1 MKRFISDAVTDMIAT
16 ATTSPDSSRWRDP
29 MVMERSPAPKPLP
42 SMADVAAHAGVALG
56 TVSNTLN
63 NPEKVREATRRRVLS
78 AIAELGFVRNDAARS
93 LAAGVSTSV
102 GLVLADL
109 GNSFFVDIARG
120 VEAVM
125 RRRGMDVLI
134 VNSDIEPTR
143 EVHNLE
149 LLDRSRV
156 AGIIIAP
163 LDTDLARSNFL
174 PTRST
179 PTVLVNFESPSLAYS
194 GVVVDEHHG
203 GRLAADHL
211 LALGRRRLVFTGGP
225 LFLSAV
231 SARLEG
237 AREAVSEVSGAS
249 LEIAETRGLNI
260 RHGRE
265 VAKRLL
271 SRGAGAFDAV
281 IAASDL
287 LAIGLIQVFGEVEG
301 FSVPGD
307 IAVTGYDN
315 NHFASESAVPISTV
329 AQPGEEMGQAAADL
343 LLERIESPT
352 ALNRTVTLEPRLIPR
367 TSSLG
372 AAWRRD

>member
-1 MKRFISDAVTDMIAT
+1 
-16 ATTSPDSSRWRDP
+16 
-29 MVMERSPAPKPLP
+29 MVVERSPAPKPQP

-63 NPEKVREATRRRVLS
+63 NPEKVREATRRRVMAS
-78 AIAELGFVRNDAARS
+78 IAELGFVRNDAARS

-120 VEAVM
+120 VEDVM

-156 AGIIIAP
+156 AGIIFAP
-163 LDTDLARSNFL
+163 LDTALARSSVL

-179 PTVLVNFESPSLAYS
+179 PTVLVNYESPALAYS
-194 GVVVDEHHG
+194 GVTVDERHG
-203 GRLAADHL
+203 GRLAAEHL
-211 LALGRRRLVFTGGP
+211 LALGRRRLLFTGGP

-231 SARLEG
+231 SSRLDG
-237 AREAVSEVSGAS
+237 AREAVAKVPGAT
-249 LEIAETRGLNI
+249 LDVIETRGLNI

-271 SRGAGAFDAV
+271 ADESQAFDAV

-287 LAIGLIQVFGEVEG
+287 LAIGLVQLLGEAPG
-301 FSVPGD
+301 FSVPED

-329 AQPGEEMGQAAADL
+329 AQPGEEMGHAAADL
-343 LLERIESPT
+343 LLERIENPT
-352 ALNRTVTLEPRLIPR
+352 IRNRTVTLEPRLIPR

>member
-1 MKRFISDAVTDMIAT
+1 
-16 ATTSPDSSRWRDP
+16 
-29 MVMERSPAPKPLP
+29 MVVERPSVPKSQP

-63 NPEKVREATRRRVLS
+63 SPEKVRETTRRKVLAS
-78 AIAELGFVRNDAARS
+78 IAELGFVRNDAARS
-93 LAAGVSTSV
+93 LAVGSSTQV

-120 VEAVM
+120 VEQVM

-134 VNSDIEPTR
+134 VNTDVEPSR

-163 LDTDLARSNFL
+163 LDTSLAQSNVL

-179 PTVLVNFESPSLAYS
+179 PTVLVNYESPTLAYS
-194 GVVVDEHHG
+194 GVIADEPYG
-203 GRLAADHL
+203 GMLAAQHL
-211 LALGRRRLVFTGGP
+211 LSLGRRRLLFVGGP
-225 LFLSAV
+225 LFLRAV
-231 SARLEG
+231 DQRWIGAKQAVNELEG
-237 AREAVSEVSGAS
+237 ATISIE
-249 LEIAETRGLNI
+249 ETRGLNI

-265 VAKRLL
+265 VAKRIIE
-271 SRGAGAFDAV
+271 RGAGTYDGI

-287 LAIGLIQVFGEVEG
+287 LAIGLVQVLHETPG
-301 FSVPGD
+301 FAIPSD

-315 NHFASESAVPISTV
+315 NHFASESAIPISTI
-329 AQPGEEMGQAAADL
+329 AQPGEEMGSAAADL
-343 LLERIESPT
+343 LLELIEKPST
-352 ALNRTVTLEPRLIPR
+352 TKRTVRLEPRIMPR
-367 TSSLG
+367 SSTLG
-372 AAWRRD
+372 SRWQRD

>member
-1 MKRFISDAVTDMIAT
+1 
-16 ATTSPDSSRWRDP
+16 
-29 MVMERSPAPKPLP
+29 
-42 SMADVAAHAGVALG
+42 MADVAAHAGVALG

-163 LDTDLARSNFL
+163 LDTALARSSVL

-194 GVVVDEHHG
+194 GVIVDEHHG
-203 GRLAADHL
+203 GRLAAEHL
-211 LALGRRRLVFTGGP
+211 LALGRRRLVFAGGP

-231 SARLEG
+231 EARLDG
-237 AREAVSEVSGAS
+237 ARAAVAEVPGAS
-249 LEIAETRGLNI
+249 LEVIETRGLNI

-265 VAKRLL
+265 VGKRLVGL
-271 SRGAGAFDAV
+271 GASTFDAV
-281 IAASDL
+281 ISASDL
-287 LAIGLIQVFGEVEG
+287 LAIGLVQVLSEVPG
-301 FSVPGD
+301 FSVPAD

-343 LLERIESPT
+343 LLDRIENLTTS
-352 ALNRTVTLEPRLIPR
+352 NRTVTLEPRLIPR